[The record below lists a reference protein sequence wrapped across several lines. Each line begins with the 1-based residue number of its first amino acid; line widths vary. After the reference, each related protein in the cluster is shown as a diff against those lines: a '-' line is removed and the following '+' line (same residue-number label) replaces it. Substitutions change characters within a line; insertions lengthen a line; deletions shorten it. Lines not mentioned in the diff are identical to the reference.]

1 MNKNISKVA
10 VLGSGIMGSGI
21 ACHFANIGVE
31 VLLLDI
37 CPKELNENEV
47 KQNLNLD
54 SKKVKNRIVNDMFQK
69 CIKSRPSP
77 IYNKKFLDRIKLG
90 NFEDDIDKINEVDWI
105 IEVVVEK
112 LDIKKSVFDLVEKH
126 RKTGTI
132 ITSNTSG
139 IPIKLMNEGRSDDF
153 KECFAITHFFNP
165 PRYLNLF
172 EVVPGPDCKKEIL
185 DFLLYYGEKFLGK
198 TSVLAKDTPA
208 FIGNR
213 IGIFGIMSLF
223 HQIKSGEYSV
233 EEVDKL
239 TGPAIGRPKSATFRT
254 ADIAGLDTMCHV
266 ANGVYE
272 KCKDDESREVFKL
285 PDFLQKMLDNNMLG
299 SKTGKGFYKKIK
311 DDNGK
316 SKILALDLNTFKYNE
331 QKKVSYE
338 TLKNARK
345 CKKRDEKF
353 KTLISGND
361 KASKFYEENF
371 ARMFGYIQNRIPE
384 ISNDITS
391 IDAALKTGFGW
402 KDGPFEIWNYI
413 GVKEGVELMKK
424 FDLKPAEWIN
434 EMIKKNTNNFYRIN
448 DGFREYYD
456 INSNSFNKIAGQ
468 DGFVI
473 LKNTPENKVIW
484 SNNEARLI
492 DIGDDILNLEF
503 GSKMNSINQNI
514 IKALD
519 KSIDIAEKDFKGLV
533 LGNESDHFSA
543 GADISVIFLAAIEQE
558 YDELNFFMK
567 MFQNT
572 MMKLRYSS
580 IPVIGAPHGYTL
592 GGGCEVCLHCD
603 KLIAYSETYIGLV
616 EVGVGLVP
624 GGGGLKEMALRA
636 SDKFRPNDVEV
647 NLLQE
652 YFINIGMAKTA
663 TSGFEGFD
671 LDYLVK
677 GRDHIIMNKKNQISI
692 AKQTAINMYEMGYTK
707 PIKRTDI
714 KVLGK
719 QALGMMYVGA
729 DSMLAGGYIS
739 EHDKKIANKIAN
751 VLCGGE
757 LSQATRVS
765 EQYLLDL
772 EREAFLSL
780 CGERKTLERIQYM
793 LKNGKPLRN

>member
-47 KQNLNLD
+47 KQNLSLD

-185 DFLLYYGEKFLGK
+185 DFLLDYGEKFLGK

-285 PDFLQKMLDNNMLG
+285 PDFLQKMLDSNMLG

-331 QKKVSYE
+331 QKKVNYE

-361 KASKFYEENF
+361 KASEFYKENF

-413 GVKEGVELMKK
+413 GVKEGLELMKN
-424 FDLKPAEWIN
+424 FDLKPAKWIN
-434 EMIKKNTNNFYRIN
+434 DMIKQNTNNFYRIN
-448 DGFREYYD
+448 NGFREYYD
-456 INSNSFNKIAGQ
+456 INSNSFKKIAGQ

-519 KSIDIAEKDFKGLV
+519 KSIEIAEKDFKGLV

-558 YDELNFFMK
+558 YDEINFFMK

-671 LDYLVK
+671 LDYLLK
-677 GRDHIIMNKKNQISI
+677 GRDHVVMNKKNQISI
-692 AKQTAINMYEMGYTK
+692 AKQAALNMYEMGYTK

>member
-1 MNKNISKVA
+1 MVKNISKIA

-37 CPKELNENEV
+37 CPKELNENEL
-47 KQNLNLD
+47 KQNLSLD
-54 SKKVKNRIVNDMFQK
+54 SKQVKNRIVNDMFQK

-77 IYNKKFLDRIKLG
+77 IYNKKFLNRIKLG

-185 DFLLYYGEKFLGK
+185 DFLLDYGEKFLGK

-285 PDFLQKMLDNNMLG
+285 PDFLQKMLENNMLG

-424 FDLKPAEWIN
+424 FDLKPADWIN
-434 EMIKKNTNNFYRIN
+434 EMIEKNTNNFYRIN
-448 DGFREYYD
+448 NGFREYYD

-739 EHDKKIANKIAN
+739 EHDKKIANKIAG

>member
-90 NFEDDIDKINEVDWI
+90 NFEADIDKINEVDWI

-185 DFLLYYGEKFLGK
+185 DFLLDYGEKFLGK

-473 LKNTPENKVIW
+473 LKNIPENKVIW

-519 KSIDIAEKDFKGLV
+519 KSIDIAENDFKGLV

-692 AKQTAINMYEMGYTK
+692 AKQTAVNMYEMGYTK

>member
-185 DFLLYYGEKFLGK
+185 DFLLDYGEKFLGK

-285 PDFLQKMLDNNMLG
+285 PDFLQKMLDSNMLG

-473 LKNTPENKVIW
+473 LKNIPENKVIW

-519 KSIDIAEKDFKGLV
+519 KSIDIAENDFKGLV

-677 GRDHIIMNKKNQISI
+677 GRDHIIMNKKNQISM

>member
-90 NFEDDIDKINEVDWI
+90 NFEDDIHKINEVDWI

-185 DFLLYYGEKFLGK
+185 DFLLDYGEKFLGK

-223 HQIKSGEYSV
+223 HQIRSGEYSV

-692 AKQTAINMYEMGYTK
+692 AKQTAINMYEVGYTK

>member
-90 NFEDDIDKINEVDWI
+90 NFEDDINKINEVDWI

-185 DFLLYYGEKFLGK
+185 DFLLDYGEKFLGK

-223 HQIKSGEYSV
+223 HQIKNGEYSV

-473 LKNTPENKVIW
+473 LKNIPENKVIW

-707 PIKRTDI
+707 PVKRTDI

-739 EHDKKIANKIAN
+739 EHDKKIGRAH
-751 VLCGGE
+751 V
-757 LSQATRVS
+757 
-765 EQYLLDL
+765 
-772 EREAFLSL
+772 
-780 CGERKTLERIQYM
+780 
-793 LKNGKPLRN
+793 

>member
-172 EVVPGPDCKKEIL
+172 EVVPGPDCKKGIL
-185 DFLLYYGEKFLGK
+185 DFLLDYGEKFLGK

-285 PDFLQKMLDNNMLG
+285 PDFLQKMLDSNMLG

-473 LKNTPENKVIW
+473 LKNIPENKVIW

-692 AKQTAINMYEMGYTK
+692 AKQTAINMYEVGYTK

>member
-1 MNKNISKVA
+1 MNRKISKVA

-37 CPKELNENEV
+37 TPKKLNETEI
-47 KQNLNLD
+47 KKNLSID
-54 SKKVKNRIVNDMFQK
+54 SKVVKNRIVNEMFNK
-69 CIKSRPSP
+69 CVKSKPSP
-77 IYNKKFLDRIKLG
+77 IYNKKFLNRVQLG
-90 NFEDDIDKINEVDWI
+90 NYDDDIKKISEADWI

-112 LDIKKSVFDLVEKH
+112 LSIKKTIFDLVEKH
-126 RKTGTI
+126 RAKGTI
-132 ITSNTSG
+132 VTSNTSG

-153 KECFAITHFFNP
+153 KKHFAITHFFNP

-172 EVVPGPDCKKEIL
+172 EVIPGPNCDKDIL
-185 DFLLYYGEKFLGK
+185 DFLIKYGEDFLGK

-213 IGIFGIMSLF
+213 VGIYGIMSLF
-223 HQIKSGEYSV
+223 HQLKDGGFSI
-233 EEVDKL
+233 EEIDKF

-254 ADIAGLDTMCHV
+254 ADIAGIDTLCHV
-266 ANGVYE
+266 ANGVYDN
-272 KCKDDESREVFKL
+272 CINDESRDVFKL
-285 PDFLQKMLDNNMLG
+285 PDFLKTMLDKKMLG
-299 SKTGKGFYKKIK
+299 SKTNQGFYKKIK
-311 DDNGK
+311 GKNGK
-316 SKILALDLNTFKYNE
+316 SKILSLDLKTFEYKD
-331 QKKVSYE
+331 QKKVNYK
-338 TLKNARK
+338 TLNNARK

-353 KTLISGND
+353 KLLIKGD
-361 KASKFYEENF
+361 DRAADFYRENF
-371 ARMFGYIQNRIPE
+371 ARMFAYVQNRIPE
-384 ISNDITS
+384 ISNDIVK
-391 IDAALKTGFGW
+391 IDSAMKTGFGW
-402 KDGPFEIWNYI
+402 KEGPFEIWNYI
-413 GVKEGVELMKK
+413 GIKEGVDLMMQ
-424 FDLKPAEWIN
+424 FDLKPADWIK
-434 EMIKKNTNNFYRIN
+434 EILSSKTNNFYRIN
-448 DGFREYYD
+448 NDFNEYY
-456 INSNSFNKIAGQ
+456 NKSSKSFTKIPGQ
-468 DGFVI
+468 EGFII
-473 LKNTPENKVIW
+473 LKNVSSEKVVW
-484 SNNEARLI
+484 SNKEARLI

-514 IKALD
+514 IQALD
-519 KSIDIAEKDFKGLV
+519 KSVSIAEENYKGLV
-533 LGNESDHFSA
+533 LGNESAHFSA

-603 KLIAYSETYIGLV
+603 KIIAYSETYIGLV
-616 EVGVGLVP
+616 EAGVGLIP

-636 SDKFRPNDVEV
+636 SDKFRVNDVEV

-652 YFINIGMAKTA
+652 YFINIGMGKTA
-663 TSGFEGFD
+663 TSGYEGFD
-671 LDYLVK
+671 LDYFIK
-677 GRDHIIMNKKNQISI
+677 GRDHVVMNKKNQISI
-692 AKQTAINMYEMGYTK
+692 AKNAALNLYNMGYTK
-707 PIKRTDI
+707 PIQKNDI

-719 QALGMMYVGA
+719 QALGMLYVGA

-757 LSQATRVS
+757 LSQATKVS

>member
-692 AKQTAINMYEMGYTK
+692 AKQTAVNMYEMGYTK

>member
-1 MNKNISKVA
+1 MTKNISKIA

-37 CPKELNENEV
+37 CPKELNENEI
-47 KQNLNLD
+47 KQNLSLE
-54 SKKVKNRIVNDMFQK
+54 SKKVKNRIVNEMFQK

-90 NFEDDIDKINEVDWI
+90 NFEDDINKINEVDWI

-126 RKTGTI
+126 RKNGTI

-172 EVVPGPDCKKEIL
+172 EVVPGPNCKKEIL
-185 DFLLYYGEKFLGK
+185 DFLLNYGEKFLGK

-223 HQIKSGEYSV
+223 HQIKNGKYSV

-311 DDNGK
+311 DNNGK

-361 KASKFYEENF
+361 KASEFYKENF

-413 GVKEGVELMKK
+413 GVKEGVELMKN
-424 FDLKPAEWIN
+424 FDLKPARWIN
-434 EMIKKNTNNFYRIN
+434 DMIKKNTNNFYRIN
-448 DGFREYYD
+448 NGFREYYD

-492 DIGDDILNLEF
+492 DIGDNILNLEF

-558 YDELNFFMK
+558 YDEINFFMK

-671 LDYLVK
+671 LDYLIK
-677 GRDHIIMNKKNQISI
+677 GRDHVVMNKKNQISI

>member
-37 CPKELNENEV
+37 CPKELNENEL

-185 DFLLYYGEKFLGK
+185 DFLLDYGEKFLGK

-473 LKNTPENKVIW
+473 LKNIPENKVIW

>member
-1 MNKNISKVA
+1 MVKNISKIA

-47 KQNLNLD
+47 KQNLSLD

-172 EVVPGPDCKKEIL
+172 EVVPGPDCKKGIL
-185 DFLLYYGEKFLGK
+185 DFLLDYGEKFLGK

-473 LKNTPENKVIW
+473 LKNIPENKVIW

-519 KSIDIAEKDFKGLV
+519 KSIDIAENDFKGLV

>member
-47 KQNLNLD
+47 KQNLSLN
-54 SKKVKNRIVNDMFQK
+54 SSKVKNRIVNDMFQK

-139 IPIKLMNEGRSDDF
+139 IPIRLMNEGRSDDF

-185 DFLLYYGEKFLGK
+185 DFLLDYGEKFLGK

-285 PDFLQKMLDNNMLG
+285 PDFLQKMLDSNMLG
-299 SKTGKGFYKKIK
+299 GKTGKGFYKKIK

-468 DGFVI
+468 DGVVI

-692 AKQTAINMYEMGYTK
+692 AKQTAINMYEVGYTK

>member
-153 KECFAITHFFNP
+153 KKCFAITHFFNP

-185 DFLLYYGEKFLGK
+185 DFLLDYGEKFLGK

-473 LKNTPENKVIW
+473 LKNIPENKVIW

-692 AKQTAINMYEMGYTK
+692 AKQTAINMYEVGYTK

>member
-185 DFLLYYGEKFLGK
+185 DFLLDYGEKFLGK

-473 LKNTPENKVIW
+473 LKNIPENKVIW

>member
-1 MNKNISKVA
+1 MVKNISKIA

-37 CPKELNENEV
+37 CPKELNENEL
-47 KQNLNLD
+47 KQNLSLD
-54 SKKVKNRIVNDMFQK
+54 SKQVKNRIVNDMFQK

-77 IYNKKFLDRIKLG
+77 IYNKKFLNRIKLG

-185 DFLLYYGEKFLGK
+185 DFLLDYGEKFLGK

-285 PDFLQKMLDNNMLG
+285 PDFLQKMLENNMLG

-424 FDLKPAEWIN
+424 FDLKPADWIN
-434 EMIKKNTNNFYRIN
+434 EMIEKNTNNFYRIN
-448 DGFREYYD
+448 NGFREYYD

-692 AKQTAINMYEMGYTK
+692 AKQTAVNMYEMGYTK

-739 EHDKKIANKIAN
+739 EHDKKIANKIAG

>member
-185 DFLLYYGEKFLGK
+185 DFLLDYGEKFLGK

-468 DGFVI
+468 DGFII

-692 AKQTAINMYEMGYTK
+692 AKQTAINMYEVGYTK

>member
-47 KQNLNLD
+47 KQNLSLE

-90 NFEDDIDKINEVDWI
+90 NFEDDIHKINEVDWI

-172 EVVPGPDCKKEIL
+172 EVVPGPDCKKGIL
-185 DFLLYYGEKFLGK
+185 DFLLDYGEKFLGK

-519 KSIDIAEKDFKGLV
+519 KSIDITEKDFKGLV

-543 GADISVIFLAAIEQE
+543 GADIGVIFLAAIEQE

-677 GRDHIIMNKKNQISI
+677 GRDHIVMNKKNQISI

>member
-1 MNKNISKVA
+1 MTKNISKVA

-37 CPKELNENEV
+37 CPKELNENEL
-47 KQNLNLD
+47 KQNLSLE

-90 NFEDDIDKINEVDWI
+90 NFEDDINKINEVDWI

-126 RKTGTI
+126 RKNGTI

-185 DFLLYYGEKFLGK
+185 DFLLNYGEKFLGK

-353 KTLISGND
+353 KILISGND
-361 KASKFYEENF
+361 KASEFYKENF
-371 ARMFGYIQNRIPE
+371 ARMFCYIQNRIPE
-384 ISNDITS
+384 ISNDIAS

-413 GVKEGVELMKK
+413 GVKEGVDLMKN
-424 FDLKPAEWIN
+424 FDLKPARWIN

-448 DGFREYYD
+448 NGFREYYD

-473 LKNTPENKVIW
+473 LKNIPENKVIW

-519 KSIDIAEKDFKGLV
+519 KSIDIAERDYKGLV

-558 YDELNFFMK
+558 YDEINFFMK

-603 KLIAYSETYIGLV
+603 KLISYSETYIGLV

-677 GRDHIIMNKKNQISI
+677 GRDHIVMNKKNQISI

>member
-185 DFLLYYGEKFLGK
+185 DFLLDYGEKFLGK

-473 LKNTPENKVIW
+473 LKNIPENKVKW

-519 KSIDIAEKDFKGLV
+519 KSIDIAENDFKGLV

>member
-47 KQNLNLD
+47 KQNLSLE

-185 DFLLYYGEKFLGK
+185 DFLLDYGEKFLGK

-285 PDFLQKMLDNNMLG
+285 PDFLQKMLDSNMLG

-331 QKKVSYE
+331 QKKVNYE

-413 GVKEGVELMKK
+413 GVKEGVELMKN

-448 DGFREYYD
+448 NGFREYYD

-473 LKNTPENKVIW
+473 LKNIPENKVIW

-671 LDYLVK
+671 LDYLIK

>member
-185 DFLLYYGEKFLGK
+185 DFLLDYGEKFLGK

-468 DGFVI
+468 DGFII